1 MDMKKILLTFILL
14 CFSSIVLAEDF
25 YTGRGNAAIKGYDA
39 VAYFKQ
45 GEAVKGS
52 SEFSYDYKGVT
63 WQFASAENLNDFKAS
78 PDNYIPQYG
87 GYCAY
92 AMSLYSKKVKIDPK
106 QFTVKDDKLYLN
118 YNAGTSRKF
127 NTDIDNHISQAD
139 ENWTKVATE

>member
-1 MDMKKILLTFILL
+1 MKKILLTLMLF
-14 CFSSIVLAEDF
+14 CFSSPLLADDF
-25 YTGRGNAAIKGYDA
+25 YTGRGSAAIKGYDV

-52 SEFSYDYKGVT
+52 SEFTHDYKGVT
-63 WQFASAENLNDFKAS
+63 WQFASAANLDDFKAA
-78 PDNYIPQYG
+78 PDRYIPQYG

-118 YNAGTSRKF
+118 YNTGISKKF
-127 NTDIDNHISQAD
+127 NADIDNHITQAD
-139 ENWTKVATE
+139 ANWAKVAAE